1 MSTTLSDSKQ
11 VNTNSISEN
20 MVSLN
25 QLFNETMKKFQLK
38 NEKANIIVRCES
50 LPEIESNEKELSN
63 LLDAML
69 NVIFMNSQQASKL
82 FLHVHCSEVENDKG
96 KEYEIRFHTNV
107 STTAQWREDNKDI
120 LSFCKETAIGLRG
133 NLAVNHVENTG
144 CLFLL
149 TLPGKL
155 T

>member
-11 VNTNSISEN
+11 TTHSMPEN
-20 MVSLN
+20 VVSLSH
-25 QLFNETMKKFQLK
+25 LFNETMKRLQSK
-38 NEKANIIVRCES
+38 NEKTNIIVRCES
-50 LPEIESNEKELSN
+50 LPLIESNEKELSN

-69 NVIFMNSQQASKL
+69 NIIFTNSQQASKL
-82 FLHVHCSEVENDKG
+82 FLYVHCSEVVNDKG

-107 STTAQWREDNKDI
+107 STTAQWREVNKEI
-120 LSFCKETAIGLRG
+120 LSLCKETAIGLRG
-133 NLAVNHVENTG
+133 NLVVNNVENTG